1 VTVKIINKKD
11 FTTAISF
18 KSYNSILNS
27 ISYRDGIVNILVEE
41 KLNKNVHRAFE
52 IQIHI
57 K

>member
-18 KSYNSILNS
+18 KSYNNILNS